1 MVLKKLFGSG
11 KSDDERDYTID
22 DLIVLER
29 YDEAEG
35 KLHARLKD
43 HPKDLRSH
51 LKLAEVYLEQKQ
63 IQKAVDQY
71 VFVADEYA
79 SDGFFDKGVALLQK
93 VYRMVPMNEDLPI
106 KIERIRQRKRLEQVR
121 ENAMAGLQEGLGDS
135 VEAGSSVIELQGLWN
150 QLVRSSV
157 VRLLDGNQLH
167 RLFAVMDLQHLEPG
181 TVIAEPGSGESKLL
195 LLVRGQMEARAVVDG
210 EEIQIRLFGPGDI
223 VGESTLLSQQ
233 PWPARYVIVDSAVV
247 LQLERSKLE
256 GLLTGNPD
264 PKRLL
269 DSLRDQRSD
278 DLVRESVLKLTG
290 S

>member
-1 MVLKKLFGSG
+1 MVLKKLFGSR
-11 KSDDERDYTID
+11 KSADDQDYTID

-35 KLHARLKD
+35 KLHARLKN

-63 IQKAVDQY
+63 VQKAVDQY
-71 VFVADEYA
+71 VFVAEEYA

-93 VYRMVPMNEDLPI
+93 VYRMVPMNEELPL

-121 ENAMAGLQEGLGDS
+121 ESAMAGLQEGLGDS

-157 VRLLDGNQLH
+157 VRLLDGGQLH
-167 RLFAVMDLQHLEPG
+167 RLFASMSLDHLDPG
-181 TVIAEPGSGESKLL
+181 TVVAEPGSAESKLV

-210 EEIQIRLFGPGDI
+210 EEIQMRLFGPGDI
-223 VGESTLLSQQ
+223 VGESTLLAQE
-233 PWPARYVIVDSAVV
+233 PWPARYVIIEPAVT
-247 LQLERSKLE
+247 LQLERAKLE

-269 DSLRDQRSD
+269 NALRDQRSD
-278 DLVRESVLKLTG
+278 DLVREAVLKLKG
-290 S
+290 